1 MKVCCVWTT
10 FHGRHSQ
17 TDVAKLSGRSPAT
30 ISRELRPNRGDLVTG
45 HGHSGA
51 IVTLAERRT
60 QAALI
65 RKVDAKASDTVRR
78 AMSWESKRILR
89 IPTHPGSVD

>member
-1 MKVCCVWTT
+1 
-10 FHGRHSQ
+10 
-17 TDVAKLSGRSPAT
+17 
-30 ISRELRPNRGDLVTG
+30 VTG